1 MRRPSS
7 GCLLYVL
14 EGDGRVRAK
23 IITCATLDEEIRTL
37 APDGLLCTTLD
48 FGLHITPAKLH
59 AALQDEI
66 DATPPE
72 IDTILFGYGMCS
84 RGTVGLEA
92 RTFRLVIPRV
102 DDCIG
107 LVLGSREA
115 FLQQHRLA
123 PGTFYLSKGWIESGD
138 DPYTEYLK
146 MVECYGHERAY
157 RLERKVIEH
166 YTRLAL
172 IYMGE
177 GPEEKHRAY
186 AWQEAEFFDL
196 TYEEIQG
203 SDVLLRKLLQ
213 GDWGHDFVVVEPGGQ
228 VRYESFFDDLD

>member
-1 MRRPSS
+1 
-7 GCLLYVL
+7 
-14 EGDGRVRAK
+14 VRAK
-23 IITCATLDEEIRTL
+23 IITCATLSEEIRAL
-37 APDGLLCTTLD
+37 APNGLLCTTLD
-48 FGLHITPAKLH
+48 FGLHITPSKLH

-66 DATPPE
+66 DGTPPE

-84 RGTVGLEA
+84 RGTVGLKA

-102 DDCIG
+102 DDCIA
-107 LVLGSREA
+107 LFLGSREA
-115 FLQQHRLA
+115 FLQQHQGT

-146 MVECYGHERAY
+146 MVERYGHEKAY
-157 RLERKVIEH
+157 HLEKKVIEH

-172 IYMGE
+172 IYTGE
-177 GPEEKHRAY
+177 SPEEKHRAY
-186 AWQEAEFFDL
+186 ARQEADFFDL

-203 SDVLLRKLLQ
+203 SNALLGKLLK
-213 GDWGHDFVVVEPGGQ
+213 GEWEHDFVVVEPGEQ